1 MADLLQG
8 AQPCEAPAKDVSE
21 EAAKD
26 TFEEAAKDTSE
37 EEAKDQS
44 EEAAMEACERC
55 LGMVETVAVEVND
68 AWVKPSLNVVGRD
81 LHGAMCFGVT
91 ATFNE
96 GERIMPQV
104 SDPFADGLV
113 EVNTLS
119 QHHIVKAAWGPE
131 NHSRYS
137 RHSAKG
143 YGWGTYMMEG
153 EEFQCPACGNKSIFR
168 EAHLQEWNGRRQRC
182 RRDAGPSHDA
192 GSGSAST
199 SG

>member
-26 TFEEAAKDTSE
+26 TSEEAAKHTSE

-44 EEAAMEACERC
+44 EEACERC
-55 LGMVETVAVEVND
+55 LGMVEMVAVEVNN

-104 SDPFADGLV
+104 SDTFADGIV

-119 QHHIVKAAWGPE
+119 QHHIVKAAWGPV

-168 EAHLQEWNGRRQRC
+168 EAHLQEWNGRCQHC